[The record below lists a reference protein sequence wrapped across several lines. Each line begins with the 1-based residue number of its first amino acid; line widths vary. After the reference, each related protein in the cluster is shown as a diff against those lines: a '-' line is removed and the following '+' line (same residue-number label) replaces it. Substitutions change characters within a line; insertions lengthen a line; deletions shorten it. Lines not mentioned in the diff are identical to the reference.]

1 MSTSDAGGKTGSES
15 RKRRGLWT
23 LWLALWVQENEE
35 LPASESRNRR
45 GLFRTLRLAV
55 WVRENEELP
64 AADAASTLFRF
75 FRSKH
80 VSDLKLAA
88 NLALILLCCHIVLV
102 LAYSFIPPS
111 ANSASPNTSPSAN
124 SAPPNSVATTSVN
137 PSPTDRIA
145 HAFDV
150 LSKYVGPAITI
161 YGAIVAWAYLA
172 ASKRLGIV
180 DLFACEIKTLCR
192 VGTIFDVGKR
202 YVAMYQNRHDIAENR
217 AATEGIPEAAQSAA
231 EPMTDE
237 LLSRSSVSQEHY
249 FPIFDNN
256 SSDLESLEA
265 LLVGYITEY
274 YTYMKTV
281 RDLQRIFASINDSQA
296 AKSGARAPHGSAK
309 VDTWD
314 ETVTD
319 IIYVLFLCYE
329 SARNAIADLI
339 EFQPTRDENIIVI
352 LMTELVCFSFLCEY
366 HKDDSLRFSR
376 LQLRELGYEKAY
388 RELFKSVNAQ
398 HNEENKEYWRPVQAM
413 FPELQDRY
421 KDAMDTLHRCKP

>member
-1 MSTSDAGGKTGSES
+1 MSTSDAGGKTDSKS
-15 RKRRGLWT
+15 RK
-23 LWLALWVQENEE
+23 
-35 LPASESRNRR
+35 RR
-45 GLFRTLRLAV
+45 GLFRTLWLAV
-55 WVRENEELP
+55 WLRENEELP

-80 VSDLKLAA
+80 VGDLKLTA
-88 NLALILLCCHIVLV
+88 NLALILLLFHIALVLV
-102 LAYSFIPPS
+102 YSLIPPSAISAPPNTPPS
-111 ANSASPNTSPSAN
+111 ANSIAS
-124 SAPPNSVATTSVN
+124 PNSVATTSVK
-137 PSPTDRIA
+137 PGPTDWIA

-202 YVAMYQNRHDIAENR
+202 YVAMYQNRLDIAENR
-217 AATEGIPEAAQSAA
+217 AATEGVPAAQGAA
-231 EPMTDE
+231 ESMTDE

-274 YTYMKTV
+274 YTYMKAV
-281 RDLQRIFASINDSQA
+281 RDLQRVFASIDVSQA
-296 AKSGARAPHGSAK
+296 AKSGTGAPYGSAK
-309 VDTWD
+309 VDAWH
-314 ETVTD
+314 ETVAD
-319 IIYVLFLCYE
+319 IIYVLFLGYE
-329 SARNAIADLI
+329 SARNAIADMI

-366 HKDDSLRFSR
+366 LKGDSLRFSR
-376 LQLRELGYEKAY
+376 LQLREVGYEKIY
-388 RELFKSVNAQ
+388 GELSKSVNAH
-398 HNEENKEYWRPVQAM
+398 HNKENKEYWRPVQAM
-413 FPELQDRY
+413 FPELQARY
-421 KDAMDTLHRCKP
+421 KDAMDTLHRCNP

>member
-1 MSTSDAGGKTGSES
+1 MSISAAGGKAGSES
-15 RKRRGLWT
+15 RERRGPFRT
-23 LWLALWVQENEE
+23 LWRAWRVQTNEE
-35 LPASESRNRR
+35 LS
-45 GLFRTLRLAV
+45 
-55 WVRENEELP
+55 

-80 VSDLKLAA
+80 VADLKLAA
-88 NLALILLCCHIVLV
+88 NFALILLLFHIALVLV
-102 LAYSFIPPS
+102 YSLIPPSAISAPPNTPPS
-111 ANSASPNTSPSAN
+111 ANSIAS
-124 SAPPNSVATTSVN
+124 PNSVATTSVK
-137 PSPTDRIA
+137 PGPADWIA

-161 YGAIVAWAYLA
+161 YGAIVAWAYLS

-202 YVAMYQNRHDIAENR
+202 YVAMYQSKLEIAENH
-217 AATEGIPEAAQSAA
+217 AAIEGIPAAQSAA

-237 LLSRSSVSQEHY
+237 LLSRSSVSEEHY

-265 LLVGYITEY
+265 LVVGYITEY

-281 RDLQRIFASINDSQA
+281 RDLQRIFASINASQA
-296 AKSGARAPHGSAK
+296 AKSSAGAPHDAAK
-309 VDTWD
+309 VDPWH
-314 ETVTD
+314 ETVAD
-319 IIYVLFLCYE
+319 IIYVVFLGYE
-329 SARNAIADLI
+329 SARKAVADLI

-366 HKDDSLRFSR
+366 LKQDSLRFAR
-376 LQLRELGYEKAY
+376 LQLRETGYEEVFQ
-388 RELFKSVNAQ
+388 ELNKSVNAP
-398 HNEENKEYWRPVQAM
+398 HNEENVEYWRPVQRM
-413 FPELQDRY
+413 IPELQDRY
-421 KDAMDTLHRCKP
+421 KAAMDTLQRYKQ